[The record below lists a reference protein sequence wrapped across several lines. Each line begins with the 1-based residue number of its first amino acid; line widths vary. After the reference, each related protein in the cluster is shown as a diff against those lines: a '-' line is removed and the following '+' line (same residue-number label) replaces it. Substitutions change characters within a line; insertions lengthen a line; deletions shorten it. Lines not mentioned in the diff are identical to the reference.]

1 MQKTRILLLVLI
13 MAAVTGAALVTAGES
28 SDEQMCIPM
37 GKITLSAPE
46 SVEAKRSAVEF
57 PHAVHFNYDC
67 ASCHHDWTGEEKIES
82 CTTSGC
88 HELTS
93 SPKKAGSTE
102 FEGEPEILYFKNAFH
117 SLCIGCHQDIKAS
130 NKELE
135 LAKGVLPAQL
145 PKTGPTGCIECHPQ
159 E

>member
-1 MQKTRILLLVLI
+1 MQKIRILLLILV
-13 MAAVTGAALVTAGES
+13 MTAASSATLGIAGAS
-28 SDEQMCIPM
+28 SDDEMCIPM
-37 GKITLSAPE
+37 GKIALSAPE

-57 PHAVHFNYDC
+57 PHAVHFTYNC
-67 ASCHHDWTGEEKIES
+67 TRCHHQWSGVDKIVS
-82 CTTSGC
+82 CTTAGC

-93 SPKKAGSTE
+93 SPIKAGSTE

-117 SLCIGCHQDIKAS
+117 TNCIGCHQEIKAN
-130 NKELE
+130 NKKLE
-135 LAKGVLPAQL
+135 LTKGTLPAQL